1 MWSVPLPLSTKCCTQ
16 FLACSITAS
25 SSFLTRQPTQLITPD
40 RPLSA
45 VMRLIW
51 LKIRFRFAW
60 NLSNLRASDQSYF
73 FRSNGHFPGLRP
85 RPFFTIYYQFNDR
98 IGSFGCSPRVIFSQF
113 FHIFLRP
120 NRSLNDHIGGWFPA
134 TVSQIGLFQQVMKR
148 LKFYYHSSFELG
160 GKVDFWKK

>member
-1 MWSVPLPLSTKCCTQ
+1 MYV
-16 FLACSITAS
+16 F
-25 SSFLTRQPTQLITPD
+25 SFLCCFALSKVHIGHNRMCDLCHCPYLPTVALSVSSLLNHRIQLLFDQTTPQLITPD

-85 RPFFTIYYQFNDR
+85 LVHFTIYYQFNNR
-98 IGSFGCSPRVIFSQF
+98 IGSFGCSPRVVFS
-113 FHIFLRP
+113 
-120 NRSLNDHIGGWFPA
+120 
-134 TVSQIGLFQQVMKR
+134 
-148 LKFYYHSSFELG
+148 
-160 GKVDFWKK
+160 